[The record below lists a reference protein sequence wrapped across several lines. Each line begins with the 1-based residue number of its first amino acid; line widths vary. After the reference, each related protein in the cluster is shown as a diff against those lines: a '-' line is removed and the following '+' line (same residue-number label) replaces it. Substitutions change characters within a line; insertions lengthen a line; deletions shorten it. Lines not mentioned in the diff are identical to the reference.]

1 MGEGYDKPVFY
12 DSKEH
17 EIVLAYLALGHNIN
31 VINEKKFWEITE
43 FDEGD
48 I

>member
-1 MGEGYDKPVFY
+1 MIGSTMTLCLV
-12 DSKEH
+12 
-17 EIVLAYLALGHNIN
+17 GHNIN